1 MIVDKT
7 RELVIKAKLYV
18 LYNETPPIA
27 AGYYSAQSS
36 GRDQENTAPTNR
48 NNQQDKFVT
57 LGGTKYNTNPSFF
70 NNITPIL
77 NSHLPPINT
86 EIGAPRCTFSYGSLE
101 PGVAHPDYNLLKGPT
116 EGYAPNFLEGSGLRF
131 DEAPEYVQPTNP
143 ELSVPYMPYSTNNAF
158 GSSKVLTTYNIWG
171 VVDENG
177 NLKKTDSI
185 KYSGQYFEGNNDPS
199 VTVKGDRNGGEAF
212 ILFNSPAAKSTIK
225 RIFPLSKDVIYDN
238 DSTLFVAK
246 ATKDS
251 TGKATSTIIQQK
263 VTERGGENNSF
274 HLTIAPTAFSNNQN
288 GYESKIIVTVGYA
301 SQKYNNVAYEF
312 EIKNSSQV
320 ELYLI
325 TPGGQKLK
333 QRLNYYPAQSDNE
346 NVKNNT
352 IDIYMHFLKDIVLLG
367 FTPNAQQWNNL
378 SPASQEKNL
387 DSVKNKFIHYLPPD
401 ATIKVQC
408 NYASCAIQYSALA
421 FNNYDSRSEDSTPR
435 VTFTHETSAPS
446 FTFDPYDG
454 YKKVKDSGVSHYAD
468 SRAPNSQLEF
478 VNNYVNN
485 GYGQVKYNTVIGGPV
500 LTKIENKLL
509 DNKGKP
515 TYSMAPD
522 NSLLLPIGGQD
533 PNKLPAYDISEYVES
548 WDVNYENGGSNL
560 IFSTATVTL
569 KNFDAG
575 YSQDTKYNGMNILS
589 LIEKNMIVIELAA
602 GYNDEPYIF
611 FQGFIKGTVTR
622 RDASGSSTVF
632 NCSDVGKEVLENTR
646 FQNYVLFS
654 GSKIKYAIYRCF
666 EHSGFYPYFRLYE
679 NPGYIKSIDAFMS
692 YTQLDNQLVQAK
704 EGQPII
710 ESLSIFLNEYMTK
723 QTEMPFLRFD
733 YSRQVFEMDWRYT
746 SKYRDELKLFGID
759 LTDANTREAYFK
771 ENLED
776 WHGLLTGAFTVSTD
790 NGKFYKSFEARGFG
804 YEGFSF
810 ANASYSQKSGKDAI
824 VNGDYN
830 VQGFVG
836 FDKKYF
842 INLNQLFP
850 DRLAVETYL
859 KNIIDIAKKPIYNVQ
874 FSCYVKR
881 PLNAHGSFVIKSMM
895 KDNAKATDAY
905 LYSSLRYECDKKNN
919 LIKATVTGTQATKP
933 VK

>member
-36 GRDQENTAPTNR
+36 VRDQENTNPINR
-48 NNQQDKFVT
+48 NNQQDRFVT
-57 LGGTKYNTNPSFF
+57 LGGTKYNTTPSFF
-70 NNITPIL
+70 KNVTPMA
-77 NSHLPPINT
+77 NSHMPPINT

-101 PGVAHPDYNLLKGPT
+101 PGVAHPKYNLLKGPS
-116 EGYAPNFLEGSGLRF
+116 EGYAPNFLEGTGLQTN
-131 DEAPEYVQPTNP
+131 ENPAYAQPKNP

-158 GSSKVLTTYNIWG
+158 GASKVMSTYNIWAI
-171 VVDENG
+171 VDDSG
-177 NLKKTDSI
+177 NLKKTDCV
-185 KYSGQYFEGNNDPS
+185 KYNGQYFEGNTDPS
-199 VTVKGDRNGGEAF
+199 LTVEGDANGGEALV
-212 ILFNSPAAKSTIK
+212 IFNSPAAKSKIK

-238 DSTLFVAK
+238 DSTLYVAK

-251 TGKATSTIIQQK
+251 AGNSTSQIVQQK

-274 HLTIAPTAFSNNQN
+274 HLTIAPTAFANNQN

-301 SQKYNNVAYEF
+301 SKKYNNVAYQF
-312 EIKNSSQV
+312 EIKSASEV

-325 TPGGQKLK
+325 TSGGQKLK
-333 QRLNYYPAQSDNE
+333 QNLNYYPSQSDVSS
-346 NVKNNT
+346 VKTNT
-352 IDIYMHFLKDIVLLG
+352 VDIYMHFLKDILLLG
-367 FTPNAQQWNNL
+367 FTPNPQQWQNI
-378 SPASQEKNL
+378 SPLSQEKNL
-387 DSVKNKFIHYLPPD
+387 DSVKNKFIHYLPSD
-401 ATIKVQC
+401 ATITVQC
-408 NYASCAIQYSALA
+408 NYASCSLQYSALV
-421 FNNYDSRSEDSTPR
+421 FNNYDSRSEDTTPHI
-435 VTFTHETSAPS
+435 TFSHDTSSPTFA
-446 FTFDPYDG
+446 FDPYDG
-454 YKKVKDSGVSHYAD
+454 YKKVKDSGVTHYAD
-468 SRAPNSQLEF
+468 SRASSSQLEF
-478 VNNYVNN
+478 VNSYVNN
-485 GYGQVKYNTVIGGPV
+485 GYGQVKYNTVIGGPL

-509 DNKGKP
+509 DSKGKP

-548 WDVNYENGGSNL
+548 WEVSYNQADSNL
-560 IFSTATVTL
+560 IFSDATVTL

-575 YSQDTKYNGMNILS
+575 YSQDTKYNGMNILG
-589 LIEKNMIVIELAA
+589 LIEKNLIVIELSA
-602 GYNDEPYIF
+602 GYNDELSIF
-611 FQGFIKGTVTR
+611 FQGFIKSTNTSR
-622 RDASGSSTVF
+622 SASKSTTIF
-632 NCSDVGKEVLENTR
+632 NCSDVGKEVLENTC

-654 GSKIKYAIYRCF
+654 GSKIKYAIYKCF

-692 YTQLDNQLVQAK
+692 YTQLDTQLVQVK

-710 ESLSIFLNEYMTK
+710 SALQIFLNQYMTK

-746 SKYRDELKLFGID
+746 SKYRDEIKLFGVD

-776 WHGLLTGAFTVSTD
+776 WHGLLAGEFTVSTLND
-790 NGKFYKSFEARGFG
+790 KFYKSYEARGFG
-804 YEGFSF
+804 YEGFSV
-810 ANASYSQKSGKDAI
+810 ASASYSQKSGKDAI

-836 FDKKYF
+836 FDKKYY
-842 INLNQLFP
+842 ISLDKSFP

-859 KNIIDIAKKPIYNVQ
+859 KNIIEIAKKPNYSVN
-874 FSCYVKR
+874 FTCYVKR
-881 PLNAHGSFVIKSMM
+881 PLNAHGSFIIKSMM

-905 LYSSLRYECDKKNN
+905 LYTNIRYSCNKKENMITAN
-919 LIKATVTGTQATKP
+919 VTGTQATKL

>member
-27 AGYYSAQSS
+27 AAYYSAQYSS
-36 GRDQENTAPTNR
+36 RDQENQTAVNR

-57 LGGTKYNTNPSFF
+57 LGGKKYNTTPSFF
-70 NNITPIL
+70 KNITPIL

-86 EIGAPRCTFSYGSLE
+86 EVGAPRCTFSYGSLE
-101 PGVAHPDYNLLKGPT
+101 PGVAHPNYNLLKGPT
-116 EGYAPNFLEGSGLRF
+116 EGYAPNFLEGAGLQKN
-131 DEAPEYVQPTNP
+131 EGPTYVQPTNR
-143 ELSVPYMPYSTNNAF
+143 ELSVPYMPYSTSNAF
-158 GSSKVLTTYNIWG
+158 GASKVLTSYNIWAL
-171 VVDENG
+171 VDENG

-199 VTVKGDRNGGEAF
+199 LTVKGDPNGGEAH
-212 ILFNSPAAKSTIK
+212 IIFNSPAAKSTIK

-238 DSTLFVAK
+238 DSTLYVAK
-246 ATKDS
+246 STKDS

-274 HLTIAPTAFSNNQN
+274 HLTIAPTSFSNNQN
-288 GYESKIIVTVGYA
+288 GYESKIIVTVGNA
-301 SQKYNNVAYEF
+301 SKKYNNVAYQF

-325 TPGGQKLK
+325 TAGGQKLK
-333 QRLNYYPAQSDNE
+333 QNLNYYPAQSDNV
-346 NVKNNT
+346 NIKTNT
-352 IDIYMHFLKDIVLLG
+352 VDIYMHFLKDIVLLG
-367 FTPNAQQWNNL
+367 FTPNPQQWQNL
-378 SPASQEKNL
+378 SPISQEKNL
-387 DSVKNKFIHYLPPD
+387 DSVKNKFIHYLPSD
-401 ATIKVQC
+401 ATITVQC
-408 NYASCAIQYSALA
+408 NYASCALQYSALI
-421 FNNYDSRSEDSTPR
+421 FNNYDPRSEDSTPH
-435 VTFTHETSAPS
+435 VTFTHETSSPS

-478 VNNYVNN
+478 VDSYVNN
-485 GYGQVKYNTVIGGPV
+485 GYGQVKYNTVIGGP
-500 LTKIENKLL
+500 LLSKIENKLL

-533 PNKLPAYDISEYVES
+533 PNKLPAYDISEYVETWS
-548 WDVNYENGGSNL
+548 VDYQNGANNL
-560 IFSTATVTL
+560 IFSTAKVTL

-589 LIEKNMIVIELAA
+589 LIEKNMIVIELSA
-602 GYNDEPYIF
+602 GYNDELYIF
-611 FQGFIKGTVTR
+611 FQGFIKGTVTNR
-622 RDASGSSTVF
+622 SASGSNTILD
-632 NCSDVGKEVLENTR
+632 CSDVGKEVLENTR

-704 EGQPII
+704 EGQPVI

-723 QTEMPFLRFD
+723 QAEMPFLRFD

-746 SKYRDELKLFGID
+746 NKYRDELKLFGID

-776 WHGLLTGAFTVSTD
+776 WHGLLSGGFTVSTD
-790 NGKFYKSFEARGFG
+790 NGQFYKSYEARGFG
-804 YEGFSF
+804 YEGFSV
-810 ANASYSQKSGKDAI
+810 ASASYSQKSGKDAI
-824 VNGDYN
+824 VSGDYN

-836 FDKKYF
+836 FDKKYYKS
-842 INLNQLFP
+842 LNQLFP

-859 KNIIDIAKKPIYNVQ
+859 KNIIDIAKKPNYNVQ

-881 PLNAHGSFVIKSMM
+881 PLNAHGSFIIKSMM

-905 LYSSLRYECDKKNN
+905 LYTSLSYECDKKNN

>member
-18 LYNETPPIA
+18 LYNETPPIS

-36 GRDQENTAPTNR
+36 GRDPENTNPINR
-48 NNQQDKFVT
+48 NNPQDSFVT
-57 LGGTKYNTNPSFF
+57 LGGVKYNKNPSFF
-70 NNITPIL
+70 KNISPIL

-86 EIGAPRCTFSYGSLE
+86 EVGAPRCTFSYGSIE
-101 PGVAHPDYNLLKGPT
+101 PGAAHPNYNLLKGPS
-116 EGYAPNFLEGSGLRF
+116 EGYAPNFLEGSGLQQN
-131 DEAPEYVQPTNP
+131 EGPAYVQPTNP
-143 ELSVPYMPYSTNNAF
+143 ELSVPYMPYSTSNAF
-158 GSSKVLTTYNIWG
+158 GASKVLTSYNIWAL
-171 VVDENG
+171 VDENG

-199 VTVKGDRNGGEAF
+199 LTVKGDSTGGEALV
-212 ILFNSPAAKSTIK
+212 LFNSPSAKSTIK

-238 DSTLFVAK
+238 DSTLYVAK
-246 ATKDS
+246 SSKDS
-251 TGKATSTIIQQK
+251 AGKETSTIIQQK

-288 GYESKIIVTVGYA
+288 GYESKIIATVGYA
-301 SQKYNNVAYEF
+301 SKKYNNVAYQF
-312 EIKNSSQV
+312 EIKSSSQV

-325 TPGGQKLK
+325 TAGGQKLK
-333 QRLNYYPAQSDNE
+333 QNLNYYPNQSDNV
-346 NVKNNT
+346 NSKTNT
-352 IDIYMHFLKDIVLLG
+352 VDIYMHFLKDIVLIG
-367 FTPNAQQWNNL
+367 FTANPQQWQSI
-378 SPASQEKNL
+378 SPISQEKNL
-387 DSVKNKFIHYLPPD
+387 DSVKNKFIHYLPSD
-401 ATIKVQC
+401 ATITVQC
-408 NYASCAIQYSALA
+408 NYASCSLQYSALV
-421 FNNYDSRSEDSTPR
+421 FNNYDSRSENSTPHI
-435 VTFTHETSAPS
+435 TFSHDTSSPS
-446 FTFDPYDG
+446 FALDPYDG
-454 YKKVKDSGVSHYAD
+454 YKSVKDSGVSHYAD
-468 SRAPNSQLEF
+468 SRASSSQLEF
-478 VNNYVNN
+478 VNSYVNN
-485 GYGQVKYNTVIGGPV
+485 GYGQIKYNTVIGGP
-500 LTKIENKLL
+500 LITKIENKLL

-522 NSLLLPIGGQD
+522 NSLLFPIGGQD
-533 PNKLPAYDISEYVES
+533 PNKLPAYDISEYIEGWEVTYES
-548 WDVNYENGGSNL
+548 GSSNL
-560 IFSTATVTL
+560 IFSNATVTL

-589 LIEKNMIVIELAA
+589 LIEKNMIVIEISA
-602 GYNDEPYIF
+602 GYNDESYIF
-611 FQGFIKGTVTR
+611 FQGFIKSTSTR
-622 RDASGSSTVF
+622 RTASSSVTELQ
-632 NCSDVGKEVLENTR
+632 CLDVGKEVLEGTQ

-666 EHSGFYPYFRLYE
+666 EHSGFYPYLRLYE

-692 YTQLDNQLVQAK
+692 FTQLDTQLVQAK
-704 EGQPII
+704 EGQSII
-710 ESLSIFLNEYMTK
+710 SALDIFLNKYMTK
-723 QTEMPFLRFD
+723 QAEVPFLRFD

-776 WHGLLTGAFTVSTD
+776 WHGLLSGEFTVSTD
-790 NGKFYKSFEARGFG
+790 NGKFFKSYEVRGFG
-804 YEGFSF
+804 YEGFSV
-810 ANASYSQKSGKDAI
+810 ASASYSQKPGKDAI

-842 INLNQLFP
+842 YNLNQLFP

-859 KNIIDIAKKPIYNVQ
+859 KNIIEISKKPQYQVQ

-881 PLNAHGSFVIKSMM
+881 PLNAHGSFIIKSMM
-895 KDNAKATDAY
+895 KDSAKATDAY
-905 LYSSLRYECDKKNN
+905 LYSRIAYRCDKKNN
-919 LIKATVTGTQATKP
+919 LITATVTGNQATIL